1 MDASLLSS
9 FTSTFEL
16 MLLNVWVLSLI
27 HLSKITHT
35 WVNLHHPES
44 TNYSTFLLQVTHH
57 NGSLWM
63 QRFTHYF
70 EFNLLGFF
78 CCVRLRRVCT
88 AFLQFLGLLS
98 FESLNQNPNMVSK
111 WAFIHIKT
119 GSVMLFMVSATFCH
133 NALRWTDFFFAMN
146 RFTKIISRQKK
157 GSCSSVQFI
166 ILQTEISGTFLI

>member
-9 FTSTFEL
+9 FTSIFES

-78 CCVRLRRVCT
+78 CCGIIPGALTIWMELSVIPGQIQMERFIPVENFRKKKAIPFEVFPFPRFYRNSRKFLYYLSTLT
-88 AFLQFLGLLS
+88 A
-98 FESLNQNPNMVSK
+98 P
-111 WAFIHIKT
+111 
-119 GSVMLFMVSATFCH
+119 GS
-133 NALRWTDFFFAMN
+133 
-146 RFTKIISRQKK
+146 SR
-157 GSCSSVQFI
+157 
-166 ILQTEISGTFLI
+166 

>member
-35 WVNLHHPES
+35 WVNFHHPES
-44 TNYSTFLLQVTHH
+44 TNYSTFLLQVTHY

-70 EFNLLGFF
+70 EFNLLSFF
-78 CCVRLRRVCT
+78 CWWEIFQAKVLHHWSVNAHLIHWKWKETVLRNTQFSLWCQLKEEQRPIKVCYNFFHLDRVIAC
-88 AFLQFLGLLS
+88 QGRP
-98 FESLNQNPNMVSK
+98 QQHKP
-111 WAFIHIKT
+111 
-119 GSVMLFMVSATFCH
+119 TF
-133 NALRWTDFFFAMN
+133 
-146 RFTKIISRQKK
+146 
-157 GSCSSVQFI
+157 G
-166 ILQTEISGTFLI
+166 